1 MYQDV
6 MCLKCKY
13 VSDEDILNPKT
24 KSKSNIDDF
33 YKLVKV
39 IKQLKD
45 DFISKLSE

>member
-6 MCLKCKY
+6 MCLKRKY

-33 YKLVKV
+33 YFWINL
-39 IKQLKD
+39 LR
-45 DFISKLSE
+45 